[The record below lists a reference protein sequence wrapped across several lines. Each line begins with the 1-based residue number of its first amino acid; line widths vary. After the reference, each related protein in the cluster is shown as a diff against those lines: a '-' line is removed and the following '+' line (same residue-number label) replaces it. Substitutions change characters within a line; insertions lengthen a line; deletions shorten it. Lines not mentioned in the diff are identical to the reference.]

1 MFCIKNT
8 KFMSDKYK
16 NRYRVETTRVK
27 WHNYAEGTYFVTICT
42 KNKVRY
48 FGEIYD
54 DTMYFTGIGEY
65 AESCVK
71 EINEH
76 FPIAEV
82 LEYVVMP
89 NHIHLLIHID
99 SSRLST
105 DINTFGPQSQNL
117 ASIIRGFKVGVT
129 KYARSN
135 NMEFSWQDRYHDH
148 IIRNQNELNRISDYI
163 KNNVIN
169 WWW

>member
-1 MFCIKNT
+1 M
-8 KFMSDKYK
+8 
-16 NRYRVETTRVK
+16 
-27 WHNYAEGTYFVTICT
+27 H
-42 KNKVRY
+42 
-48 FGEIYD
+48 
-54 DTMYFTGIGEY
+54 FTGIGEY

-89 NHIHLLIHID
+89 NHIHLLIHIE

-117 ASIIRGFKVGVT
+117 ASVIRGFKVGVT

-169 WWW
+169 WQL

>member
-1 MFCIKNT
+1 MKLP
-8 KFMSDKYK
+8 KRKP
-16 NRYRVETTRVK
+16 TRLK
-27 WHNYAEGTYFVTICT
+27 DFDYSSIGAYFVTICT
-42 KNKVRY
+42 KNKVHY

-54 DTMYFTGIGEY
+54 DTMHFTGIGEY

-89 NHIHLLIHID
+89 NHVHLLIHIE
-99 SSRLST
+99 SSHLST
-105 DINTFGPQSQNL
+105 DKNTFGPQSQNL
-117 ASIIRGFKVGVT
+117 ASIIRGFKVGIT
-129 KYARSN
+129 KYARFN
-135 NMEFSWQDRYHDH
+135 NIEFSWQDRYHDH
-148 IIRNQNELNRISDYI
+148 IIRNQYELNRISDYI

-169 WWW
+169 W